1 VAKCPRCGSGNVV
14 GFEGEWECFDC
25 GYRFRTSKTSFR
37 SGWNVL
43 RLVTVILFA
52 IALLLF
58 VYAAIVTNVLGPIQ
72 VRVIQTT
79 TTTQFATLTLT
90 SSPPTEI
97 PAGSDLE
104 LTIKLDVK
112 TSFSNGI
119 LVIEVTATDF
129 TPTTSDVSARYST
142 GYFCGASRGWT
153 DMSASSTTNGVLLKS
168 PNYDTFKCSF
178 GESGYIYIKIS
189 FKKPNPTPD
198 GKYLV
203 RIWIET

>member
-1 VAKCPRCGSGNVV
+1 VAKCPKCGSGNVV

-97 PAGSDLE
+97 PIGGDLD
-104 LTIKLDVK
+104 LTVKLDVK
-112 TSFSNGI
+112 TGFSNGF
-119 LVIEVTATDF
+119 LVVEVTATDF
-129 TPTTSDVSARYST
+129 TPTTSDVYVKYARDI
-142 GYFCGASRGWT
+142 CGVSHGLT
-153 DMSASSTTNGVLLKS
+153 DMSASPTTNGVLFKS
-168 PNYDTFKCSF
+168 TDGILAFNCKS
-178 GESGYIYIKIS
+178 GESGNIYIKIS
-189 FKKPNPTPD
+189 FKTPNPTPD

>member
-79 TTTQFATLTLT
+79 TTTQFATLTLV

-97 PAGSDLE
+97 SAGSDLE

-112 TSFSNGI
+112 TGFSNGF
-119 LVIEVTATDF
+119 LVVEVTATDF
-129 TPTTSDVSARYST
+129 TPTTSDVSAKYAT
-142 GYFCGASRGWT
+142 DPFCSWSRGMQS
-153 DMSASSTTNGVLLKS
+153 MSASSTTNGVLFKS
-168 PNYDTFKCSF
+168 SNYVPFDCKA
-178 GESGYIYIKIS
+178 GESGNIYIKIS
-189 FKKPNPTPD
+189 FKTPNPTPD

-203 RIWIET
+203 RIWMET